1 MAWQPSAWPL
11 LNDQDPHTGYMM
23 QVRRTRCAALPQD
36 FSTFSAAFLYIF
48 SVTLSQAALKAGR
61 RVDCVV
67 SECRYY
73 DCGTRS
79 EYAPHRL
86 PALCFCNTLS
96 MYLQLASELWH
107 QIESRQ

>member
-23 QVRRTRCAALPQD
+23 QARFCAALPFCLRD
-36 FSTFSAAFLYIF
+36 SI
-48 SVTLSQAALKAGR
+48 QAALKAGR
-61 RVDCVV
+61 RVDCVL

-79 EYAPHRL
+79 E
-86 PALCFCNTLS
+86 
-96 MYLQLASELWH
+96 YLQLASELWH

>member
-23 QVRRTRCAALPQD
+23 QVRRRRCAAFLHHVK
-36 FSTFSAAFLYIF
+36 SHAA
-48 SVTLSQAALKAGR
+48 QAALKAGR

-79 EYAPHRL
+79 EY
-86 PALCFCNTLS
+86 
-96 MYLQLASELWH
+96 LQLASELWH